1 MKSHTYGK
9 YAIIS
14 LIIIA
19 LSMLIVAPVMAF
31 QTMPDN
37 GTLDVPIDGSVI
49 IDFDDPMRVGS
60 VEVMIEPNPV
70 YPIERTWSNN
80 DRTLTL
86 TPTISLLNDRS
97 YIITVTG
104 ENVTG
109 ESIAPITFNF
119 TTEAPLS
126 ILDTLTGFF
135 EGLVD
140 SFLDS
145 LYGILIFIIIIV
157 IGYIVAKIS
166 AIVICKVLDKSP
178 LDKAM
183 EKVGVQKHVNKIGIE
198 SVSNLIS
205 KLFFWF
211 IFAIF
216 LQVALGYAG
225 IDTLTA
231 ILTPLVLFIPRIII
245 AVIIIIVG
253 LYVAE
258 VIVEML
264 KKALAKT
271 VLGKE
276 LDNLDDK
283 AKDTGFTIS
292 SLIFI
297 SVKVFVLL
305 IFLQVA
311 LAVLAISIL
320 SSFITPV
327 LALIPLI
334 LTAMVIVVIGLIVAE
349 YVVKLLM
356 GMLKEMDFDK
366 LVDPV
371 EAMVKKQGI
380 IMRVLGGVV
389 KILVT
394 LIFVQIAVGVLN
406 STGAFNMLAQLIN
419 EVILWIPNLVA
430 AILIGLVGFW
440 VASWVHQKVLEW
452 GKDKDIPF
460 LKTIATIMQFG
471 VIYIAVT
478 MALAQAGIEVPMLY
492 IVFSIAFG
500 AIFIG
505 VAVGFAFGSKDIFH
519 NMISSLQ
526 SSQTLKV
533 GQKVKIEEY
542 EGTVI
547 DIGRYHLTL
556 DTISGK
562 VKLPHSKLAKAVI
575 IEKS

>member
-1 MKSHTYGK
+1 MKTYTYGK
-9 YAIIS
+9 YAVIS
-14 LIIIA
+14 LIVIV
-19 LSMLIVAPVMAF
+19 LSMLVVAPVMAF
-31 QTMPDN
+31 QTTPDD
-37 GTLDVPIDGSVI
+37 GTTDVPIDGSLI

-60 VEVMIEPNPV
+60 VEVSIEPNPV
-70 YPIERTWSNN
+70 YPIEKRWSNN

-86 TPTISLLNDRS
+86 TPTISLLNER
-97 YIITVTG
+97 YYMITVTG

-109 ESIAPITFNF
+109 ESIVPITFNF
-119 TTEAPLS
+119 TTEVPLG
-126 ILDTLTGFF
+126 IMDTLTGFF

-145 LYGILIFIIIIV
+145 LYGILIFVIILI
-157 IGYIVAKIS
+157 IGYIIAKI
-166 AIVICKVLDKSP
+166 AAKIIHKILDKSP
-178 LDKAM
+178 LDEAM
-183 EKVGVQKHVNKIGIE
+183 EKVGVQQHVIKIGIE
-198 SVSNLIS
+198 SVSSLIS

-245 AVIIIIVG
+245 AVVIIIVG
-253 LYVAE
+253 LYAAE

-276 LDNLDDK
+276 LENLDDK
-283 AKDTGFTIS
+283 AKGTGFTIS

-334 LTAMVIVVIGLIVAE
+334 LTAMIIIVIGLIVAE

-394 LIFVQIAVGVLN
+394 LIFIQIAVGVLN
-406 STGAFNMLAQLIN
+406 STGAFNMLAELIN
-419 EVILWIPNLVA
+419 SVILWIPNLVA

-460 LKTIATIMQFG
+460 LETIATVAQFG
-471 VIYIAVT
+471 VMYVAIT

-526 SSQTLKV
+526 SNQTLKV
-533 GQKVKIEEY
+533 GQRIKVEEY
-542 EGTVI
+542 EGTI
-547 DIGRYHLTL
+547 LDIGRYHLTL
-556 DTISGK
+556 ETMSGK
-562 VKLPHSKLAKAVI
+562 VKLPHSIIAKAVI
-575 IEKS
+575 IEKA

>member
-1 MKSHTYGK
+1 MKSHIYGK
-9 YAIIS
+9 YAIVS
-14 LIIIA
+14 LIVIA
-19 LSMLIVAPVMAF
+19 LSMLVVAPVMAF

-37 GTLDVPIDGSVI
+37 GTMDVPIDGSLI

-70 YPIERTWSNN
+70 YPIERSWSNN

-86 TPTISLLNDRS
+86 TPTIGLLNDR
-97 YIITVTG
+97 YYMITVTG
-104 ENVTG
+104 ENITG

-119 TTEAPLS
+119 TTEAPLG
-126 ILDTLTGFF
+126 IVDTLTGFF

-140 SFLDS
+140 SFMDS
-145 LYGILIFIIIIV
+145 LYGILIFIIIII
-157 IGYIVAKIS
+157 IGYVVAKIS
-166 AIVICKVLDKSP
+166 AMIIHKILDKSP

-183 EKVGVQKHVNKIGIE
+183 EKVGVQRHVNKIGIE

-205 KLFFWF
+205 RLFFWF

-271 VLGKE
+271 ILGKE

-371 EAMVKKQGI
+371 EAMIKKQGI
-380 IMRVLGGVV
+380 IMRVLGGVI
-389 KILVT
+389 KILVV
-394 LIFVQIAVGVLN
+394 LVFIQIAVGVLN

-419 EVILWIPNLVA
+419 DVILWIPNLVA

-460 LKTIATIMQFG
+460 LETIATIVQFG
-471 VIYIAVT
+471 VIYVAVT

-526 SSQTLKV
+526 SNQTLKV

-542 EGTVI
+542 DGTIVE
-547 DIGRYHLTL
+547 IGRYHLIL

-562 VKLPHSKLAKAVI
+562 VKIPHSKIAKAVI
-575 IEKS
+575 IEKT

>member
-9 YAIIS
+9 YAIVS
-14 LIIIA
+14 LIVIA
-19 LSMLIVAPVMAF
+19 LSMLVVAPVMAF
-31 QTMPDN
+31 QTTPDS
-37 GTLDVPIDGSVI
+37 GTADVPIDGSII
-49 IDFDDPMRVGS
+49 IDFDDSMRIGS
-60 VEVMIEPNPV
+60 VEVFIEPNPV
-70 YPIERTWSNN
+70 YPIERSWSNN

-86 TPTISLLNDRS
+86 TPTLSLLNDRP
-97 YIITVTG
+97 YMITVTG
-104 ENVTG
+104 ENITG
-109 ESIAPITFNF
+109 ESIVPISFNF
-119 TTEAPLS
+119 TTEAPLG
-126 ILDTLTGFF
+126 IMDTLTGFF
-135 EGLVD
+135 EGLMD
-140 SFLDS
+140 SFMDS

-166 AIVICKVLDKSP
+166 AIVICKILDKSP

-380 IMRVLGGVV
+380 IMRILGGVI

-430 AILIGLVGFW
+430 AIIIGLVGFW
-440 VASWVHQKVLEW
+440 AASWVHQKVLEW

-460 LKTIATIMQFG
+460 LQTIATVMQFG
-471 VIYIAVT
+471 VIYVSLT

-505 VAVGFAFGSKDIFH
+505 LGIGFAFGSKDIFH

-526 SSQTLKV
+526 SNQTLKV

-542 EGTVI
+542 DGTIVE
-547 DIGRYHLTL
+547 IGRYHLTL
-556 DTISGK
+556 ETISGK
-562 VKLPHSKLAKAVI
+562 VKLPHSKIAKAVI
-575 IEKS
+575 IEKV

>member
-14 LIIIA
+14 LIVIA
-19 LSMLIVAPVMAF
+19 LSMLVVAPVMAF
-31 QTMPDN
+31 QTTPDN
-37 GTLDVPIDGSVI
+37 GTTDVPIDGSLV

-60 VEVMIEPNPV
+60 VEVFVEPNPV

-86 TPTISLLNDRS
+86 TPTIGLLNDR
-97 YIITVTG
+97 YYMITVTG

-119 TTEAPLS
+119 TTEAPLG
-126 ILDTLTGFF
+126 IMDTLTGFF

-140 SFLDS
+140 SFMDS

-157 IGYIVAKIS
+157 IGYLVAKVA
-166 AIVICKVLDKSP
+166 AIIIHKVLDKSP

-380 IMRVLGGVV
+380 IMRVLGAVI

-440 VASWVHQKVLEW
+440 VASWVHQKALEW

-460 LKTIATIMQFG
+460 LQTIATVMQFG

-492 IVFSIAFG
+492 MVFSIAFG

-505 VAVGFAFGSKDIFH
+505 IAIGFAFGSKDIFH
-519 NMISSLQ
+519 NIISSLQ
-526 SSQTLKV
+526 SNQTLKV

-542 EGTVI
+542 DGTIVE
-547 DIGRYHLTL
+547 IGRYHLTL

-562 VKLPHSKLAKAVI
+562 VKLPHSKIAKAVI
-575 IEKS
+575 IEKA

>member
-1 MKSHTYGK
+1 MKKHIYGK
-9 YAIIS
+9 YAIVF
-14 LIIIA
+14 LIAIT
-19 LSMLIVAPVMAF
+19 LCMLVVAPVMAY
-31 QTMPDN
+31 QTTPDD
-37 GTLDVPIDGSVI
+37 GTTDVPIDGSIV

-60 VEVMIEPNPV
+60 VEISIEPDTF
-70 YPIERTWSNN
+70 YPTEKRWSNN

-86 TPTISLLNDRS
+86 MPTISLLNERS
-97 YIITVTG
+97 YTVTVTG
-104 ENVTG
+104 ENLTG
-109 ESIAPITFNF
+109 GAITPIMFNF

-126 ILDTLTGFF
+126 ILDTLSGFF
-135 EGLVD
+135 GGLAD
-140 SFLDS
+140 AFLAS
-145 LYGILIFIIIIV
+145 LYGLLIFVIILV
-157 IGYIVAKIS
+157 IGYIVSKIVEK
-166 AIVICKVLDKSP
+166 ITCKVLNKSP
-178 LDKAM
+178 LNKAM
-183 EKVGVQKHVNKIGIE
+183 EKVGVQKHINKVGIE
-198 SVSNLIS
+198 SVSTLIS

-211 IFAIF
+211 IFAMF

-245 AVIIIIVG
+245 AVIIIITG

-258 VIVEML
+258 LVVEFL
-264 KKALAKT
+264 KTALAKT
-271 VLGKE
+271 ALGKE
-276 LDNLDDK
+276 LNNLDDK
-283 AKDTGFTIS
+283 AKGTGFTIS

-349 YVVKLLM
+349 YVVKLMM
-356 GMLKEMDFDK
+356 GILKEMDFDK

-371 EAMVKKQGI
+371 EAMVKRQGI
-380 IMRVLGGVV
+380 IMEVLGGVV
-389 KILVT
+389 KILVV
-394 LIFVQIAVGVLN
+394 LIFIQIAVGVLN

-419 EVILWIPNLVA
+419 SVILWIPNLVA
-430 AILIGLVGFW
+430 AILIGLIGFW
-440 VASWVHQKVLEW
+440 VASWLHEKILEW
-452 GKDKDIPF
+452 GKDKDVPF
-460 LKTIATIMQFG
+460 LETIATAVQFG
-471 VIYIAVT
+471 VIYIAAT

-505 VAVGFAFGSKDIFH
+505 IAVGFAFGSKDVFH

-526 SSQTLKV
+526 SAQTLKV
-533 GQKVKIEEY
+533 GQKVKVEEY
-542 EGTVI
+542 EGTIV

-575 IEKS
+575 IEKT